1 MKFGPRNTILSKAV
15 EDWQQRGLIDGD
27 TVTALKSD
35 IATKSNE
42 RSLGSIVI
50 LLAFICFGFAAITF
64 VASNWEYM
72 GRLQKVALIFATIWA
87 AWGGAAVA
95 NAKNHNWIAQTL
107 VLLACSLFG
116 AGIMLISQIYH
127 IQGAPEDA
135 TWMWAVGALVG
146 AALTRSVPAL
156 VLATTLFTVAEM
168 IAIDPFGSG
177 AQGSYFFVAW
187 WGLCAAASWWM
198 KSRFAGHAAMISLC
212 VWASAIALQGLS
224 FDSHIQF
231 MFAYSVGYILLV
243 AALCSLG
250 TKQVLRGFETTA
262 VLYILAALSVLF
274 FVVQIDG
281 WAVRMFGDLA
291 TMQWAIPIVAATVIC
306 AAITFLGFGL
316 KSSTTYDTIIACGF
330 FAATSTVIFAVDLP
344 LAFEALMLGGS
355 IWMIRMGWR
364 TEHLGM
370 RILGF
375 ASFAVA
381 MLIIYFETVGS
392 LIGTAGFYLGA
403 GIVLLAGT
411 WVASKLKPA
420 EVDTP

>member
-1 MKFGPRNTILSKAV
+1 MNFGPRNTILNKAV
-15 EDWQQRGLIDGD
+15 EDWQQRGLIDAG
-27 TVTALKSD
+27 TATTLKSD
-35 IATKSNE
+35 IATSNKE

-50 LLAFICFGFAAITF
+50 LLAIICFGFAAITF
-64 VASNWEYM
+64 VASNWEHM
-72 GRLQKVALIFATIWA
+72 GRLQKVVLIFATMWA
-87 AWGGAAVA
+87 AWGGAAIA
-95 NAKNHNWIAQTL
+95 DAKNHNWIAQTL

-116 AGIMLISQIYH
+116 AGIMLNSQIYH

-135 TWMWAVGALVG
+135 TWMWAVGAIVG
-146 AALTRSVPAL
+146 AVLTRSIPAL
-156 VLATTLFTVAEM
+156 ALATILFTVAEM
-168 IAIDPFGSG
+168 IAIDPFGRG
-177 AQGSYFFVAW
+177 AQASYFFIAW

-198 KSRFAGHAAMISLC
+198 KSRFAGHVVTIAIC
-212 VWASAIALQGLS
+212 IWASAIALQGLA

-231 MFAYSVGYILLV
+231 MFVYSAGYILLV
-243 AALCSLG
+243 AALVSLG

-262 VLYILAALSVLF
+262 VLYLLAALSVLF

-291 TMQWAIPIVAATVIC
+291 TMQWAIPIVATAVIC

-330 FAATSTVIFAVDLP
+330 FIATSIVIFAIDLP
-344 LAFEALMLGGS
+344 IAFEALMLGGS

-364 TEHLGM
+364 TSHLGM

-403 GIVLLAGT
+403 GIVLLVGT
-411 WVASKLKPA
+411 WVASKLKPS
-420 EVDTP
+420 EVNAP